1 MPDFPPLN
9 TSTAIP
15 GSPPALFR
23 ETLTIPEAAYRTA
36 VAIQNRGRMKSVEVV
51 FVLQTHDARSAQYQ
65 AICPRCHAGDIV
77 VTVKLTQNG
86 QFQAP
91 PACPALCLS
100 CEDKL
105 DSMLES
111 GSSSR
116 TPSDRAALNA
126 TLKIMTSRPFD

>member
-1 MPDFPPLN
+1 MPDCPPLN
-9 TSTAIP
+9 TSIAVP
-15 GSPPALFR
+15 GSPPASFR
-23 ETLTIPEAAYRTA
+23 EAFTIPETPYRTA
-36 VAIQNRGRMKSVEVV
+36 IAIQNQGRMKSVHVV
-51 FVLQTHDARSAQYQ
+51 FVLRSHNDRSAQYC
-65 AICPRCHAGDIV
+65 AVCPRCESEDITV
-77 VTVKLTQNG
+77 VVNLTQSG

-91 PACPALCLS
+91 PPCPALCLS

-126 TLKIMTSRPFD
+126 TLKIMTSRPSE

>member
-9 TSTAIP
+9 TSVAVP
-15 GSPPALFR
+15 GSPPSSFR
-23 ETLTIPEAAYRTA
+23 EALTIPETAYRTA

-51 FVLQTHDARSAQYQ
+51 FVLQTHDARSAHYQ
-65 AICPRCHAGDIV
+65 AVCPRCHTGDIAV
-77 VTVKLTQNG
+77 IVKLTQNG

-126 TLKIMTSRPFD
+126 TLKIMTSRPRE